1 MDNAAA
7 LRVGLTSTP
16 KYLPVWYRYD
26 KAGSVFNDRCLSDNT
41 YYYFYRSEISTLS
54 ANIEE
59 ILQDVSEVPTLVDMG
74 SGNSEKTRGFIDA
87 LLTKYKSVTYIPVDI
102 SKEFLA
108 ETSDQLFG
116 IYGNKLCIKSI
127 PGDYDVGI
135 ERLRDMPGVKVIMW
149 LGGGFQNQKYQD
161 QIRRLKLL
169 SNVMT
174 DRCRLIISLDITQN
188 KEQIENAYLDPTGIS
203 ADLYLNAITR
213 LNREFGCSINKDTLN
228 LEAEY
233 IHNDNHKET
242 SFVTLYGISKE
253 NQLHHIPGLG
263 ITLNLAK
270 DDRLYFHEGKGV
282 SCKYN
287 VDQIRTLALCA
298 GLYLENHWTDTNQ
311 HVAVCYFS
319 TQKTK

>member
-1 MDNAAA
+1 MSDVFVPMDNAAA

-188 KEQIENAYLDPTGIS
+188 KEQIENAYLDPT
-203 ADLYLNAITR
+203 A
-213 LNREFGCSINKDTLN
+213 
-228 LEAEY
+228 
-233 IHNDNHKET
+233 
-242 SFVTLYGISKE
+242 
-253 NQLHHIPGLG
+253 GLG